1 MRESRMTKANIVL
14 TGLPRSGTTLT
25 CHVLNKLPNTVA
37 LHEPITYGRFDP
49 EDEEAI
55 VEGVEKFYRRMRRMI
70 NNEKV
75 AFSKEMEGQIT
86 DKSYEL
92 TSEAERNRRTVGH
105 IKQKRKDQ
113 KVKIEKALDREFT
126 LVIKQ
131 PAMFSAL
138 LPILV
143 KRFPCYALVRNP
155 LAVLASWNSINRHTR
170 KGHAPAAERYDKH
183 LQSALESIT
192 DRTERQLHLLSW
204 FFERY
209 RQELSE
215 GHVIRYEEMVASGG
229 ASLSKI
235 NPAAESL
242 KESLPSR
249 NLNPLYDREEM
260 RVLGQRLLDS
270 EGDYWSFY
278 TREDVQQLLE
288 RAEKASEVD

>member
-1 MRESRMTKANIVL
+1 MNKTNIVL

-25 CHVLNKLPNTVA
+25 CHMLNKLPNTVA

-49 EDEEAI
+49 KNEKSILDGIEA
-55 VEGVEKFYRRMRRMI
+55 FYQRMRRMI
-70 NNEKV
+70 HKERV

-86 DKSYEL
+86 DKTYQL
-92 TSEAERNRRTVGH
+92 TSETERRRRAVGN
-105 IKQKRKDQ
+105 KRQKRKDQ
-113 KVKIEKALDREFT
+113 KVTVDKDLDREFA

-138 LPILV
+138 LPMLV

-170 KGHAPAAERYDKH
+170 NGHAPAAERYDDR
-183 LQSALESIT
+183 LRSTLESME
-192 DRTERQLHLLSW
+192 DRSERQLCLLSW

-209 RQELSE
+209 LQELPE
-215 GHVIRYEEMVASGG
+215 DHVVRYEEMVASGG

-235 NPAAESL
+235 SPAAESL
-242 KESLPSR
+242 KEVLPSR

-260 RVLGQRLLDS
+260 RVLGRRLLDS
-270 EGDYWSFY
+270 QGAYWSFY
-278 TREDVQQLLE
+278 TRENVEELLE
-288 RAEKASEVD
+288 KAEKASEVD

>member
-1 MRESRMTKANIVL
+1 MSEANIVL

-25 CHVLNKLPNTVA
+25 CHMLNKLPNTVA

-49 EDEEAI
+49 ENEESI
-55 VEGVEKFYRRMRRMI
+55 LDGIENFYRRMRRMI
-70 NNEKV
+70 HNEKV

-86 DKSYEL
+86 DRTYQL
-92 TSEAERNRRTVGH
+92 TSEAERNRRAVGNNR
-105 IKQKRKDQ
+105 QRRRDQ
-113 KVKIEKALDREFT
+113 KVRIEKTLDRDFA
-126 LVIKQ
+126 LIIKQ

-155 LAVLASWNSINRHTR
+155 LAILASWNTINRHTQN
-170 KGHAPAAERYDKH
+170 GHAPAAERYDER
-183 LQSALESIT
+183 LRNMLGSLE
-192 DRTERQLHLLSW
+192 DRSERQLYLLSW

-215 GHVIRYEEMVASGG
+215 DHVIRYEEMVDSGG
-229 ASLSKI
+229 ASLSVI
-235 NPAAESL
+235 SPAAESL
-242 KESLPSR
+242 DESLPSR

-260 RVLGQRLLDS
+260 RVLGRRLLDS
-270 EGDYWSFY
+270 EGAYWAFY
-278 TREDVQQLLE
+278 TREDVQELLE